1 MFQTIFRNEIS
12 HWLRQPYVYLFAGLL
27 FVISLA
33 TMWGMA
39 AEATGGPDAEMLNS
53 HFRINFMSNYL
64 SLLMLFVL
72 PATLGAAVYRDF
84 KSEMY
89 TLLYAYPIT
98 KPAYL
103 AAKFLAAYLVTAAVV
118 LTIGFGFV
126 LGTQM
131 PGVNQEVLLP
141 FALGAYTQLY
151 AVYILPNMLLFG
163 VLVFAIVTLTRN
175 VYAGFVTIILVIVF
189 QGLLGGLLNGED
201 LGYWAALLD
210 PVGDTAVRYS
220 VRFWTTAA
228 RNEDALP
235 VSGVILHN
243 RLLWMSI
250 AIIIGGYVYRRFNFQ
265 QFSENK
271 QGKKIEVAAPRREIS
286 FSPAQMPTVAYHFS
300 TWQRM
305 TTVWQ
310 IGKAD
315 FRYIVLSWPFLV
327 MLVAGFLL
335 VYFQQHQMNP
345 MYGFEIL
352 PTTGRMLQVPMFI
365 FSLVINLLT
374 FLYVGVLQFRGQ
386 TTRMGPLVD
395 TVPQPDWVLMLSR
408 LLAVLLMQL
417 LLLGLVMVAGLLAQ
431 TLQGYYRYELWHYVF
446 ELLGLQFI
454 HFVIWACVAM
464 LVQTL
469 VKNMYL
475 GFFLLLLMPTAVA
488 GLRVIGDYLKWPFLR
503 ESIIQ
508 FNQVPGVTIGFSYSD
523 LTGYGTILPL
533 YYAFKSYWLVL
544 GIVFLLLSLLWWRR
558 GKVYT
563 WRERWQV
570 VQQRF
575 NGGLRTPIILSGAL
589 FLLMGGYLY
598 FEENVWATAQYTKAK
613 EQRILALN
621 EKRYMRFQDYPQPMI
636 AGANI
641 KMDIYPKK
649 RDFTASGQL
658 YFVNKLEQ
666 TIDTILVASSFREI
680 TEYEIQQPH
689 QLISEDKEVRFDVW
703 ALDWPLAKG
712 DTLVIAFTV
721 RNYPNT
727 LLHDN
732 SRVIKN
738 GTYITANILPT
749 LGFRNAFLSG
759 EEKRANY
766 GLPPREARPLLPS
779 DTTLLGYTFTGNNMD
794 RIVYETVVSTS
805 ADQQAFSMGNLVRSW
820 TDGDRRYAHYRSDG
834 LITNNISWLSGRYT
848 RKTASAAGMGLAIYH
863 DPAHDR
869 NYESLVEGIQSSLD
883 YCSRWFGP
891 LDYDTLRLIEFP
903 LTQGTHATLNGNLIP
918 YSEALFLCKV
928 DPTEEEPLDIPFYSS
943 AHEVA
948 HYWWAHRVDPANV
961 DGGKLVTEALAEYIA
976 MQVMKQEL
984 GEKRL
989 NSFRKTMHDVYLRSR
1004 AQSGDEVPLIL
1015 AKEGQDYLNY
1025 YKGGL
1030 AFYAL
1035 SAYWSEEALNS
1046 SLASYEA
1053 ARRYAPPPYPTSL
1066 ELIAHLQ
1073 KDIPDSLQYL
1083 LEDYFETITLY
1094 DNQLQNVELRSN
1106 TNHKWEVNLSCQV
1119 TKYRANKSGQRRFTN
1134 AAGDYLQTEDIQS
1147 LPLRD
1152 YIEIGFYKNTDAGE
1166 VLISKRK
1173 IKVTAIQNDLQFT
1186 LTERPDRIVLDP
1198 DLLLFEE
1205 DREDNGW
1212 ER

>member
-1 MFQTIFRNEIS
+1 MFLTIFRNEIS

-39 AEATGGPDAEMLNS
+39 AEATGGPDAEILNS

-118 LTIGFGFV
+118 LMIGLGFA

-189 QGLLGGLLNGED
+189 QGLLGGLLSGED
-201 LGYWAALLD
+201 LAYWAALLD
-210 PVGDTAVRYS
+210 PVGDTAVKYS

-228 RNEDALP
+228 RNEEALP

-243 RLLWMSI
+243 RMLWMSI

-271 QGKKIEVAAPRREIS
+271 QGKKREVISRKQEVS
-286 FSPAQMPTVAYHFS
+286 FSPTQMPSVGYHYS

-327 MLVAGFLL
+327 ILFAGFLL

-386 TTRMGPLVD
+386 TTRMGALVD

-417 LLLGLVMVAGLLAQ
+417 LLLGLVMVAGILAQ

-469 VKNMYL
+469 LKNMYL

-488 GLRVIGDYLKWPFLR
+488 GLRVVGDYLKWPFLR
-503 ESIIQ
+503 ESIVQ
-508 FNQVPGVTIGFSYSD
+508 FNQVPGVTVGFSYSD

-533 YYAFKSYWLVL
+533 YYAYKTYWLVL
-544 GIVFLLLSLLWWRR
+544 GILFLLLSLLWWRR

-570 VQQRF
+570 VLQRF
-575 NGGLRTPIILSGAL
+575 NSGLRAPILLSSVL

-613 EQRILALN
+613 EQHILALN
-621 EKRYMRFQDYPQPMI
+621 EKRYLRFQDYPQPMI
-636 AGANI
+636 ARANI
-641 KMDIYPKK
+641 NMDIYPKA

-658 YFVNKLEQ
+658 YFVNKLNQ
-666 TIDTILVASSFREI
+666 AIDTILVASSFREI

-689 QLISEDKEVRFDVW
+689 QLISKDEEVRFEVW
-703 ALDWPLAKG
+703 ALDQPLARG

-732 SRVIKN
+732 SSVVEN

-766 GLPPREARPLLPS
+766 GLPPRETRPLLPS
-779 DTTLLGYTFTGNNMD
+779 DTTLLGYTFRDNNMD
-794 RIVYETVVSTS
+794 RIVYETTISTA

-820 TDGDRRYAHYRSDG
+820 TEGDRRYAHYRSDG

-848 RKTASAAGMGLAIYH
+848 RKNASAKGIALAIYH
-863 DPAHDR
+863 DPDHDH
-869 NYESLVEGIQSSLD
+869 NHESLVGGIQASLD

-891 LDYDTLRLIEFP
+891 LEYDTLRLIEFP
-903 LTQGTHATLNGNLIP
+903 ITEGTHATLNGNLIP

-928 DPTEEEPLDIPFYSS
+928 DPGEEEPLDIPFYSS

-948 HYWWAHRVDPANV
+948 HYWWGHRVDPANV
-961 DGGKLVTEALAEYIA
+961 DGGKLVTEALAEYLA

-989 NSFRKTMHDVYLRSR
+989 NAFHKTMLDVYLRTR
-1004 AQSGDEVPLIL
+1004 AQRGDEVPLIL

-1035 SAYWSEEALNS
+1035 SRYWSEEALNS
-1046 SLASYEA
+1046 SLAKYEA

-1066 ELIAHLQ
+1066 ELVAHL
-1073 KDIPDSLQYL
+1073 KNDVPDSLAYL

-1094 DNQLQNVELRSN
+1094 DNQLG
-1106 TNHKWEVNLSCQV
+1106 EVAITENPGIGYEVKLSYQIA
-1119 TKYRANKSGQRRFTN
+1119 KYHATKSGQRIFTTTT
-1134 AAGDYLQTEDIQS
+1134 GDHQQARATQS

-1152 YIEIGFYKNTDAGE
+1152 YIQIGFYQDTDAGE
-1166 VLISKRK
+1166 VLVSKTLV
-1173 IKVTAIQNDLQFT
+1173 KVTAIQNELQVS
-1186 LTERPDRIVLDP
+1186 LAQRPDRIVIDP
-1198 DLLLFEE
+1198 DLLLFDENG
-1205 DREDNGW
+1205 EDNVW
-1212 ER
+1212 KN

>member
-1 MFQTIFRNEIS
+1 MFLTIFRNEIY
-12 HWLRQPYVYLFAGLL
+12 HWLRQPYVYLFGAVL

-53 HFRINFMSNYL
+53 YFRINFMSNYL

-118 LTIGFGFV
+118 LTIGLGFM

-141 FALGAYTQLY
+141 FALGAYTQLF
-151 AVYILPNMLLFG
+151 AVYILPNMLLLG

-189 QGLLGGLLNGED
+189 KGLLGGLLSGED
-201 LGYWAALLD
+201 LAYWAALLD
-210 PVGDTAVRYS
+210 PVGDTAVKYV

-228 RNEDALP
+228 RNEDVLP
-235 VSGVILHN
+235 VSGVILYN
-243 RLLWMSI
+243 RLLWMSV
-250 AIIIGGYVYRRFNFQ
+250 AIMIGGYVYRKFNFQ

-271 QGKKIEVAAPRREIS
+271 QGKKKEVATPRREIS
-286 FSPAQMPTVAYHFS
+286 FSPAQMPVVGYHFS
-300 TWQRM
+300 TGQRM

-327 MLVAGFLL
+327 MLFAGFLL

-386 TTRMGPLVD
+386 TTRMGALVD
-395 TVPQPDWVLMLSR
+395 TVPQPNWVLMLSR

-417 LLLGLVMVAGLLAQ
+417 LLLGLVMVAGILAQ

-446 ELLGLQFI
+446 ELLGLQLI
-454 HFVIWACVAM
+454 HFVIWACIAM
-464 LVQTL
+464 LVQTI

-508 FNQVPGVTIGFSYSD
+508 FNQVPGVTVGFSYSD
-523 LTGYGTILPL
+523 LAGYGAILPL
-533 YYAFKSYWLVL
+533 YYAYKSYWLVL
-544 GIVFLLLSLLWWRR
+544 GIIFLLLSLLWWRR
-558 GKVYT
+558 GIVDT

-570 VQQRF
+570 VRQRF
-575 NGGLRTPIILSGAL
+575 NSGLRTPIILSGVL

-598 FEENVWATAQYTKAK
+598 LEENVLATAEYTTTRQQRISVFN
-613 EQRILALN
+613 EQRYLQ
-621 EKRYMRFQDYPQPMI
+621 FQDYPQPLL
-636 AGANI
+636 ARANI
-641 KMDIYPKK
+641 KMDLYPET

-666 TIDTILVASSFREI
+666 SIDTILVARSFREI
-680 TEYEIQQPH
+680 TEYEILQPH
-689 QLISEDKEVRFDVW
+689 QLISKDDEVRFDVW
-703 ALDWPLAKG
+703 VLDQPLGKG
-712 DTLVIAFTV
+712 DTLAMNFTV

-732 SRVIKN
+732 SRVAKN
-738 GTYITANILPT
+738 GTYITANILPA
-749 LGFRNAFLSG
+749 LGFRNLFLSG
-759 EEKRANY
+759 NKKRAEH
-766 GLPPREARPLLPS
+766 GLPPRETRPLLPS
-779 DTTLLGYTFTGNNMD
+779 DTTLLGYSFSGNNMD
-794 RIVYETVVSTS
+794 RIVYETTVSTT

-820 TDGDRRYAHYRSDG
+820 KEDDRYYAHYRSDG
-834 LITNNISWLSGRYT
+834 LITNNISWLSGRYV
-848 RKTASAAGMGLAIYH
+848 RKTASAEGIGLAIYH
-863 DPAHDR
+863 DPAHDH
-869 NYESLVEGIQSSLD
+869 NYESLVGGIQSSLD

-891 LDYDTLRLIEFP
+891 LDYDSLRLIEFP
-903 LTQGTHATLNGNLIP
+903 LTQGTHATLNGNLVP

-928 DPTEEEPLDIPFYSS
+928 DATKEEPLDIPFYSS

-976 MQVMKQEL
+976 MQVMKQEF

-989 NSFRKTMHDVYLRSR
+989 SAFRKSMLDVYLRTR

-1035 SAYWSEEALNS
+1035 STYWSEEALNG
-1046 SLASYEA
+1046 SLAKYEA

-1066 ELIAHLQ
+1066 ELVAHL
-1073 KDIPDSLQYL
+1073 KNDIPDSLAYL

-1094 DNQLQNVELRSN
+1094 DNQIGDVAITENPG
-1106 TNHKWEVNLSCQV
+1106 TGYEVNLSYQV
-1119 TKYRANKSGQRRFTN
+1119 TKYRANKSGQRTYTN
-1134 AAGDYLQTEDIQS
+1134 AAGDHLQAGAIQS
-1147 LPLRD
+1147 LPLQD
-1152 YIEIGFYKNTDAGE
+1152 YIQIGFYKDTEAGE
-1166 VLISKRK
+1166 VLISKTLVK
-1173 IKVTAIQNDLQFT
+1173 ITAIQNDLQFT
-1186 LTERPDRIVLDP
+1186 LAERPDRIVIDP
-1198 DLLLFEE
+1198 DLLLFDEI
-1205 DREDNGW
+1205 REDNEW
-1212 ER
+1212 ED